1 MRRAR
6 GWGVT
11 MGRSTLQRQRQNVGT
26 TRRAV
31 PLLRLRPGG
40 AGHRGAASDQ
50 EMAYPA
56 STMYTHSHTSRKRE
70 RHHGNII
77 SLASTRPGRAHR
89 SSHKTRPHAG
99 NANTHFTK
107 IVSLHSF
114 FVSTSHKQ
122 RQA

>member
-11 MGRSTLQRQRQNVGT
+11 MGRGTLQRQRQN
-26 TRRAV
+26 RQPRAV
-31 PLLRLRPGG
+31 PLLRLYGR
-40 AGHRGAASDQ
+40 AGPATAEPQATNVECESLSGQHYVHAHITQ
-50 EMAYPA
+50 ERAP
-56 STMYTHSHTSRKRE
+56 SWQHHKSRKHKAWE
-70 RHHGNII
+70 
-77 SLASTRPGRAHR
+77 AHR